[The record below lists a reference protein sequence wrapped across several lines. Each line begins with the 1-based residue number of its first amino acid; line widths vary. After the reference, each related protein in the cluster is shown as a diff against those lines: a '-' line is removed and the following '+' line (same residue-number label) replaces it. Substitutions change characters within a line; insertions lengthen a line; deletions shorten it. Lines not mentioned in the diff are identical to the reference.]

1 MIPTNKPFN
10 ITMLQ
15 LTETDIRKLGQVSS
29 LDMLESS
36 KQTFNENGLWSSRIF
51 GNIGDDNRNSKFGY
65 IDVKI
70 PILHPVMYRSLI
82 SAKSLYRGI
91 MSGSEYAVWS
101 NVEQDFVKSN
111 PIDGFTGYHFFITHF
126 LQLNL
131 KETGTTKRSKLV
143 RLYEKFKDKSL
154 NRYIIVIPAGLRDID
169 IQDGRIT
176 VDEVNSIYRKLISY
190 SNNITEAGMKNN
202 PELLDS
208 TRFAIQKT
216 FVDVYEYL
224 SNMVK
229 GKKKLFLGKF
239 ASRRI
244 HNGTRNVI
252 TATPPGGRFL
262 GDKDNIRYNNTVIG
276 LFQMLKAI
284 LPIARSEIRKGF
296 LSKVFIDP
304 NLPTKLVNTNT
315 LRSEEIYI
323 DSSYFDKYQS
333 DEGVEKII
341 QEFSQDSLR
350 HAPIIIEGHYLGL
363 MYKGPDNTF
372 KIIQDISEIP
382 DDRSTDDVEPLTLM
396 QLLYC
401 SCYKILNN
409 KYPLIVVR
417 YPIAGTGSVPSTLP
431 YCKTTT
437 ESEVRYELDDN
448 WNKMEDGK
456 AVSFPIT
463 NGAIVNAMSPPS
475 SSLAGMAADFD
486 GDVISANAVYSDE
499 AIEENMNYLN
509 SFRAYIDPLGR
520 ISKSMNYDTIN
531 FVCYNFSE

>member
-70 PILHPVMYRSLI
+70 PVLHPVMYRSLI

-131 KETGTTKRSKLV
+131 KETGTTKRNKLV

-208 TRFAIQKT
+208 TGLQFKQHLSI
-216 FVDVYEYL
+216 FMSIYL
-224 SNMVK
+224 
-229 GKKKLFLGKF
+229 
-239 ASRRI
+239 I
-244 HNGTRNVI
+244 
-252 TATPPGGRFL
+252 
-262 GDKDNIRYNNTVIG
+262 
-276 LFQMLKAI
+276 
-284 LPIARSEIRKGF
+284 
-296 LSKVFIDP
+296 
-304 NLPTKLVNTNT
+304 
-315 LRSEEIYI
+315 
-323 DSSYFDKYQS
+323 
-333 DEGVEKII
+333 
-341 QEFSQDSLR
+341 
-350 HAPIIIEGHYLGL
+350 
-363 MYKGPDNTF
+363 
-372 KIIQDISEIP
+372 
-382 DDRSTDDVEPLTLM
+382 
-396 QLLYC
+396 
-401 SCYKILNN
+401 
-409 KYPLIVVR
+409 
-417 YPIAGTGSVPSTLP
+417 
-431 YCKTTT
+431 
-437 ESEVRYELDDN
+437 
-448 WNKMEDGK
+448 
-456 AVSFPIT
+456 
-463 NGAIVNAMSPPS
+463 
-475 SSLAGMAADFD
+475 
-486 GDVISANAVYSDE
+486 
-499 AIEENMNYLN
+499 
-509 SFRAYIDPLGR
+509 
-520 ISKSMNYDTIN
+520 
-531 FVCYNFSE
+531 